1 MGAFLPYNVLMAFTC
16 RNVSPKN
23 WEHARQALVFFFTR
37 KMGFTKGEDLAHETL
52 LAILCRD
59 DFEFEKEG
67 DFLRVCRG
75 FAKNI
80 CLAAQRQ
87 ENRAPTSLEDV
98 TVAAVRSRI
107 QGLRGA
113 EVDVYL
119 GELLR
124 LGRENLS
131 AEEWGLLNPETEPN
145 EPKDSVEQNRERVK
159 RYRARKKLLGLL

>member
-1 MGAFLPYNVLMAFTC
+1 VGVPLYNTVMPFTC
-16 RNVSPKN
+16 RDVSPKD
-23 WEHARQALVFFFTR
+23 WEHARQALVFSFTR
-37 KMGFTKGEDLAHETL
+37 RMGFTKGEDLAHETL
-52 LAILCRD
+52 LAILSRD

-67 DFLRVCRG
+67 DFLKVCRG
-75 FAKNI
+75 FARNV

-87 ENRAPTSLEDV
+87 ANRAPAPLEDIV
-98 TVAAVRSRI
+98 VAAIRSQI

-119 GELLR
+119 NELLK

-131 AEEWGLLNPETEPN
+131 EEEWRLLNPQTETS
-145 EPKDSVEQNRERVK
+145 EPKDSAGQNRERVK